1 MAGDDYPRHL
11 VAPLEQALAAAR
23 IVNLVG
29 PRQVGKTTLVQNRFG
44 GRFYVTLDDAGVLA
58 AIESDPVGQMK
69 SLAANAADAD
79 MPVIIDEVQRSGNLP
94 LAIKSIVDK
103 DRRKGQ
109 FLLTG
114 SSNVF
119 ATMNVADSL
128 AGRMLVLKL
137 WPLTM
142 TEKQRVGPNRML
154 DWAAQERP
162 SLDTITLPPVLS
174 RKEYIEHVL
183 EGGFPEP
190 RELPLKSRQEL
201 YRDYVDSV
209 VDRDV
214 ADLFHVRKTE
224 PFRRLIDQLAAR
236 TGQEINISDL
246 SRLLGIKRDTVDTYL
261 DALIRLSLIIRLG
274 AWNSGETHREIR
286 QPKYHLVDTGM
297 CCALRHLG
305 ANAFDAGRV
314 NATQLGR
321 LMESFVFNEILRS
334 LRQQETDFRLYHW
347 RSPDRREIDIIADGG
362 ECLVGIQVKS
372 AATIGNRDFRHLKW
386 FAMDGPGKSRSFTGI
401 VFYLGEHR
409 LSFGNR
415 LFGLPVSALWSNFD
429 RSTTH

>member
-11 VAPLEQALAAAR
+11 VAPLEQALTAAR

-29 PRQVGKTTLVQNRFG
+29 PRQVGKTTLVQNLFG
-44 GRFYVTLDDAGVLA
+44 EGFYVTLDDAGVFA
-58 AIESDPVGQMK
+58 AIESDPVGQMT

-128 AGRMLVLKL
+128 AGRMLVLNL

-142 TEKQRVGPNRML
+142 AEKQRVGPNRML

-162 SLDTITLPPVLS
+162 SLDAITLPPVLS
-174 RKEYIEHVL
+174 RKRYIEHVL

-214 ADLFHVRKTE
+214 VDLFHVRKTE
-224 PFRRLIDQLAAR
+224 PFRRLIDQVAAR

-314 NATQLGR
+314 NATQLGG

-347 RSPDRREIDIIADGG
+347 RSPDRRKIEIIADGG
-362 ECLVGIQVKS
+362 ESLVGIEVKS
-372 AATIGNRDFRHLKW
+372 AATISNRDFRHMRW
-386 FAMDGPGKSRSFTGI
+386 FATDGPGKTRNFTGI

-415 LFGLPVSALWSNFD
+415 LFGLPVSALWSNID
-429 RSTTH
+429 RSTAH

>member
-29 PRQVGKTTLVQNRFG
+29 PRQVGKTTLVQNLFG
-44 GRFYVTLDDAGVLA
+44 EGFYVTLDDAGVFA
-58 AIESDPVGQMK
+58 AIESDPVGQMT
-69 SLAANAADAD
+69 SLAANASDAN

-142 TEKQRVGPNRML
+142 AEKQRVGPNRVL

-174 RKEYIEHVL
+174 RKKYIEHVL

-224 PFRRLIDQLAAR
+224 PFRRLIDQVAAR
-236 TGQEINISDL
+236 TGQEFNISDL

-274 AWNSGETHREIR
+274 AWNSGETHREVR
-286 QPKYHLVDTGM
+286 QPKFHLVDTGM

-305 ANAFDAGRV
+305 ANAFEAGRA
-314 NATQLGR
+314 NATQLGG

-347 RSPDRREIDIIADGG
+347 RSPDRREIDIIADSG
-362 ECLVGIQVKS
+362 ESLVGIEVKS
-372 AATIGNRDFRHLKW
+372 AATISNSDFRHLKW
-386 FAMDGPGKSRSFTGI
+386 FATDGPGKTRRFTGI

-429 RSTTH
+429 HSTTH

>member
-1 MAGDDYPRHL
+1 M
-11 VAPLEQALAAAR
+11 
-23 IVNLVG
+23 
-29 PRQVGKTTLVQNRFG
+29 
-44 GRFYVTLDDAGVLA
+44 TLDDAGVFA

-142 TEKQRVGPNRML
+142 AEKQRVGPNRML

-209 VDRDV
+209 VDWDV

-224 PFRRLIDQLAAR
+224 PFRRLIDQVAAR

-246 SRLLGIKRDTVDTYL
+246 SRLLGIKRDTVDSYL

-274 AWNSGETHREIR
+274 AWNSGETHREVR

-314 NATQLGR
+314 NATQLGG
-321 LMESFVFNEILRS
+321 LMESFVFKEILRS

-362 ECLVGIQVKS
+362 ESLVGIEVKS
-372 AATIGNRDFRHLKW
+372 AATINNRDFRHLKW
-386 FAMDGPGKSRSFTGI
+386 FATNGPGRARRFTGI

>member
-11 VAPLEQALAAAR
+11 VAPLEQALAVAR

-29 PRQVGKTTLVQNRFG
+29 PRQVGKTTLVQNLFG
-44 GRFYVTLDDAGVLA
+44 EGFYVTLDDAGVLA

-142 TEKQRVGPNRML
+142 AEKQRVGPNRML

-214 ADLFHVRKTE
+214 VDLFHVRKTE
-224 PFRRLIDQLAAR
+224 PFRRLIDQVAAR

-314 NATQLGR
+314 NATQLGG

-347 RSPDRREIDIIADGG
+347 RSPDRRKIDIIADGG
-362 ECLVGIQVKS
+362 ESLVGIEVKS
-372 AATIGNRDFRHLKW
+372 AATISNSDFRHLRW
-386 FAMDGPGKSRSFTGI
+386 FATDGPGKTRNFTGI

-415 LFGLPVSALWSNFD
+415 LFGLPVSALWSNID
-429 RSTTH
+429 RSTAH

>member
-29 PRQVGKTTLVQNRFG
+29 PRQVGKTTLVQNLFG
-44 GRFYVTLDDAGVLA
+44 EGFYVTLDDAGVLA

-142 TEKQRVGPNRML
+142 AEKQRVGPNRML

-214 ADLFHVRKTE
+214 VDLFHVRKTE
-224 PFRRLIDQLAAR
+224 PFRRLIDQVAAR

-274 AWNSGETHREIR
+274 AWNSGETHREVR

-314 NATQLGR
+314 NATQLGG

-347 RSPDRREIDIIADGG
+347 RSPDRRKIDIIADGG

-372 AATIGNRDFRHLKW
+372 AATINNRDFRHLKW